1 MAVGHQVGRLRPVPP
16 VTAAGRRRRGT
27 ALVDAGVSGY
37 SGSGMKQP
45 RNAHLLAAWAL
56 ALGTMGAPVA
66 RAHGAPRAA
75 KAPRAEVEGSPRS
88 TPEEP
93 GEAATGKAAPTDE
106 PTPTGKATPTGE
118 APPTGKATPTGKAP
132 TGEPTPVEPTPTDE
146 TEPTPVEPTS
156 EPTPVEPTPTP
167 TITVTPRP
175 VAGTGAESPALP
187 PAVPPR
193 ETALDPRRRAGDER
207 ILVRAGVLAFGVA
220 GAALVPTVVG
230 LHQAAYARRVLG
242 RLDTPS
248 EASGR
253 PDVEAYERSMTRMAV
268 ASAGVAVSGI
278 VAGVLLVSLGS
289 RRGRSTPPAAV
300 APAVGP
306 GTAGVVLRG
315 RF

>member
-118 APPTGKATPTGKAP
+118 A
-132 TGEPTPVEPTPTDE
+132 TPTDE

-187 PAVPPR
+187 PAAPPR